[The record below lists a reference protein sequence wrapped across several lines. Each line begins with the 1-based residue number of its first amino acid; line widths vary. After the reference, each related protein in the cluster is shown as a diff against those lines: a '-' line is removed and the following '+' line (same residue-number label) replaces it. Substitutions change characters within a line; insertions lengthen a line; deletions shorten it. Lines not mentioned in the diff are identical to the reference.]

1 MKYSDLSLKINTK
14 TNIVTI
20 NDKEVEVLQYLP
32 IKDKIDLIEIAL
44 QKAEE
49 NGIYNEMKLEMYF
62 NLYIIYMYTNLEFTD
77 EEKAN
82 EEILYDE
89 LESNHVIIDI
99 LAAMDNDEYKNLIQ
113 FLDIMKNRLTEYS
126 RSVPALLKAFIEDMP
141 QNAEAAASIVDNF
154 DPEKYQNV
162 LNFAKAANGG
172 RDIK

>member
-1 MKYSDLSLKINTK
+1 MKYSDLSLKTNTK

-44 QKAEE
+44 QRAEE

-77 EEKAN
+77 EEKTN